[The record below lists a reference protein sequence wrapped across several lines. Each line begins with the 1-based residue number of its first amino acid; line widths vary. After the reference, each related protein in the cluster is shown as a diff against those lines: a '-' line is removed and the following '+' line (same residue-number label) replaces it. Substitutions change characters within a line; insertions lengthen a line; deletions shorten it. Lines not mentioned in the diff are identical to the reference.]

1 MKQVIDTRFFI
12 EHFYS
17 KDKEVMRR
25 TKARLEELKRKG
37 LGIIPTVVIGEV
49 VKITCERRGIEEA
62 RIRYASLLRS
72 GLEIRD
78 LDPEVAEKAGILK
91 CKYSD
96 VPMGDCVISAIAMM
110 AGARVLS
117 DDPHFDAIKEVKR
130 IWI

>member
-17 KDKEVMRR
+17 KDAKVVKR
-25 TKARLEELKRKG
+25 TKAKLEELRRG
-37 LGIIPTVVIGEV
+37 GQGILPTVVIGEV

-78 LDPEVAEKAGILK
+78 LDPELAERAGILK
-91 CKYSD
+91 CKYAD
-96 VPMGDCVISAIAMM
+96 VPMGDCIIAAIAMI

-117 DDPHFDAIKEVKR
+117 DDPHFDIIKEVKR